1 MMVFSVLLDE
11 NAAVFPGRF
20 PSVTSA
26 NSQLTSHNCA
36 AKELSSDE
44 IAASAASMLAIEL
57 A

>member
-1 MMVFSVLLDE
+1 MMVFSALLDE
-11 NAAVFPGRF
+11 NAAAFPRRF
-20 PSVTSA
+20 PSVTLV

-36 AKELSSDE
+36 AKEDSSAE